1 MQRAQAISVQR
12 FLILNRVIDEDRI
25 LIAATTIVDRIPIAS
40 KSIGA
45 WNTRSRS
52 RLYDRGSIKITKRER
67 DRGEKR
73 DRWAAEWTLASLGDL
88 IHQPECKF
96 HSIKRILVF
105 S

>member
-1 MQRAQAISVQR
+1 MEKCNAISVQR

-52 RLYDRGSIKITKRER
+52 RLYDRLKLQRER
-67 DRGEKR
+67 EIGGER
-73 DRWAAEWTLASLGDL
+73 EIDGPRSGRWQVWET
-88 IHQPECKF
+88 
-96 HSIKRILVF
+96 
-105 S
+105 

>member
-67 DRGEKR
+67 ETGGERERSMGRGVDVGKSGR
-73 DRWAAEWTLASLGDL
+73 PNSPARMQVPFD
-88 IHQPECKF
+88 
-96 HSIKRILVF
+96 
-105 S
+105 

>member
-1 MQRAQAISVQR
+1 MEKCNAISVQR

-67 DRGEKR
+67 DRGARERSMGRGVDVGKSGR
-73 DRWAAEWTLASLGDL
+73 PNSPARMQVPFD
-88 IHQPECKF
+88 
-96 HSIKRILVF
+96 
-105 S
+105 

>member
-1 MQRAQAISVQR
+1 MQRDFGSK
-12 FLILNRVIDEDRI
+12 ILNRVIDEDRI

-67 DRGEKR
+67 ETGGGER

>member
-1 MQRAQAISVQR
+1 MQRDFGSK
-12 FLILNRVIDEDRI
+12 ILNRVIDEDRI

-67 DRGEKR
+67 DREGKR

>member
-1 MQRAQAISVQR
+1 MEKCNAISVQR

-52 RLYDRGSIKITKRER
+52 RLYDRLKLQRER
-67 DRGEKR
+67 EIGGGER